1 MKPEE
6 KARVKIDQMFE
17 EAGWQVVDRD
27 FYSPTI
33 TAAAIRE
40 GRVIVGMSKEEVEM
54 AMGEAFKKTYG
65 SDGGEMWMYARS
77 NDVILDVWFDEKG
90 YVTQAKARR
99 SGDEPSKT
107 KNSKHKRN
115 AKNDNDGMR
124 IAGGDMTSGTPLEQ
138 MASGE

>member
-1 MKPEE
+1 MGEGE
-6 KARVKIDQMFE
+6 ARNTSKE
-17 EAGWQVVDRD
+17 SR
-27 FYSPTI
+27 
-33 TAAAIRE
+33 AAIRE
-40 GRVIVGMSKEEVEM
+40 GRVIVGMTKEEVEM